1 MNVHE
6 SVCWTNMSIHRKMPI
21 FSGME
26 GEPSRQESNMCEA
39 NAYLLKE
46 GKEEL
51 ILEAVD
57 KVDSEG
63 DHIKIE
69 NIFGEQKRVH
79 GRIRSMSLVNHKIL
93 IEE

>member
-1 MNVHE
+1 
-6 SVCWTNMSIHRKMPI
+6 
-21 FSGME
+21 
-26 GEPSRQESNMCEA
+26 MCEA

-46 GKEEL
+46 GREEL

-57 KVDSEG
+57 KLESEG
-63 DHIKIE
+63 EKIRIE
-69 NIFGEQKRVH
+69 NIFGEQKVVN